1 MTEQSPLNGHLV
13 IRQAGNSA
21 ITDLG
26 RFRGPR
32 YGLPVNGALD
42 QYSAKAANI
51 LVGNEENAALF
62 ELTALDFRMTTTAD
76 LLIAV
81 TGAPLTLTV
90 GGREYPSWEPV
101 SVRAGE
107 SVAVRGIHGGL
118 RAYLAVHGSV
128 DAPTMLGSC
137 APDTVV
143 GFGLMLRD
151 GTALTTRRR
160 VPPIRQPYL
169 DMPLFRLAVQR
180 PQTKHELLVDVTDG
194 PDYAEFGESAKLLFT
209 SEYTVSPR
217 SNHIGLR
224 LGGDLPE
231 RTTSGEVLSRG
242 VPVGAVE
249 VPSREELLVLHRGRG
264 VTAGYPVL
272 AVATSLGLD
281 VLAQARPGDKVHF
294 RRTTVAEATAA
305 YRRSMQQLEALRESV
320 SAVFSLLGIGGPARW
335 HELPAAACG

>member
-1 MTEQSPLNGHLV
+1 MSGTILIQ
-13 IRQAGNSA
+13 QAGNSVV
-21 ITDLG
+21 TDLG
-26 RFRGPR
+26 RFRGPH

-51 LVGNEENAALF
+51 LAGNPENAPLF
-62 ELTALDFRMTTTAD
+62 ELTGLDFRMTTTAD

-81 TGAPLTLTV
+81 TGAPLTITV
-90 GGREYPSWEPV
+90 GGRECTQWEPV

-107 SVAVRGIHGGL
+107 TVAVRGIHGGL
-118 RAYLAVHGSV
+118 RAYVAVHGSV
-128 DAPTMLGSC
+128 EVPFLLGSC

-143 GFGLMLRD
+143 GFGHKLRD
-151 GTALTTRRR
+151 GDCLETLRS
-160 VPPIRQPYL
+160 VPPIRHPYM
-169 DMPLFRLAVQR
+169 DMPLFRLGVAR
-180 PQTKHELLVDVTDG
+180 PRTAHDHVVEVTDG
-194 PDYAEFGESAKLLFT
+194 PDYDEFGESANLLFS

-231 RTTSGEVLSRG
+231 RTTTGEVLSRG

-281 VLAQARPGDKVHF
+281 VLAQARPGDKVRF
-294 RRTTVAEATAA
+294 RRTTTAEATAA
-305 YRRSMQQLEALRESV
+305 YRRSMQQLETLRESV
-320 SAVFSLLGIGGPARW
+320 SSVFNLLGIGGPAHW